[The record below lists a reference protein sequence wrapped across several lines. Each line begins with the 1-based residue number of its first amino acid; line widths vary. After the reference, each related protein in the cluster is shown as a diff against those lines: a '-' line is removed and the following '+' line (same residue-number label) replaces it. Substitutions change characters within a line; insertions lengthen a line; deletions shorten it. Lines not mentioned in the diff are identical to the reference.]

1 MNWIDLIFIVI
12 FILYVFED
20 SKRGFLR
27 LLADLVSLVIA
38 FLLSLVIYPP
48 VSSYLVAHYKLVQA
62 NADSISFLGLWM
74 ILQSIF
80 FGLSKLVSNNTPDSI
95 KESGWNRYLAYLPAL
110 IKGVFFIIIA
120 AIFVLYLPFTDLQKK
135 VIKESFVVG
144 FTLHNTQNFQ
154 SKLENL
160 FAQTPLTGSSSVP
173 SKNYEK
179 DETIDLKFSTNTMTI
194 DAEAEKFIFNKIN
207 EERKA
212 VGIKPLVFDT
222 LIRNVGRAH
231 SRDMLANGYFSHA
244 SLNGE
249 VLFDRFVNANVN
261 FTVGAENI
269 ALAPTAD
276 LVHIGLMN
284 SPKHKKNILD
294 PGFGRVGIGV
304 MNAGKYGLMVT
315 QDFAN

>member
-38 FLLSLVIYPP
+38 FLIALIAYPP
-48 VSSYLVAHYKLVQA
+48 VSNYLVNHYKLVQTS
-62 NADSISFLGLWM
+62 ADSISFLGIWM
-74 ILQSIF
+74 ILQAIF

-95 KESGWNRYLAYLPAL
+95 KESRLNRYLAYIPAL
-110 IKGVFFIIIA
+110 IKGVFFIIIM
-120 AIFVLYLPFTDLQKK
+120 AIFILYLPFTDLQKR

-144 FTLHNTQNFQ
+144 FTLHNTENFQ
-154 SKLENL
+154 MKLENI
-160 FAQTPLTGSSSVP
+160 FTQAPLAGAGSVP

-194 DAEAEKFIFNKIN
+194 DEEAEKFIFNKIN

-222 LIRNVGRAH
+222 LIRNVARSH

-244 SLNGE
+244 SLDGQ

-261 FTVGAENI
+261 FAVGAENI

-294 PGFGRVGIGV
+294 PSFSRAGIGV